1 MDADQNNSEEWDDDK
16 IDLSLMLTVSEIKA
30 IPMFADLTDVEAEN
44 IAKSLYQYCFIVS
57 QIVDNQE
64 NMFYIG
70 SKFAKRKTTVI
81 QLNNSKNKAA

>member
-1 MDADQNNSEEWDDDK
+1 MDADQNNPEEWDDNK
-16 IDLSLMLTVSEIKA
+16 TDLSLMLTVSEIKA

-57 QIVDNQE
+57 QIVDNQQ
-64 NMFYIG
+64 NMFDIG
-70 SKFAKRKTTVI
+70 SKFAKKKTTVI